1 MIFIPDDRPFVSF
14 YRLRARGFLNAV
26 SGRREF
32 EGALIRLENGFGCLH
47 PWPELGDP
55 PLARCLTDLAGPR
68 NRAIV
73 RRALRCVQY
82 DATARSH
89 EESLFEDLEV
99 PLSHATLSAPDPL
112 ALDAAVA
119 AGFGVI
125 KLKCAGEARREAE
138 FLAAMA
144 GEYPA
149 LRWRLD
155 FNESATAGGA
165 AAFLNGLPMAVRRAL
180 DFVED
185 PCPYAEGEWQE
196 LRRLTG
202 VCLAVDREASPQTAA
217 AKVLVIKPAVDE
229 PLPLVEAALRNRQ
242 RVIVTSYMDHPLGQT
257 FAAWEAAR
265 MGLQYPGL
273 PGVCGLQTH
282 HLFEPDA
289 FAELLG
295 PWQPA
300 FRPPPG
306 TGLGFDDLLE
316 SLTWTRNY

>member
-1 MIFIPDDRPFVSF
+1 M
-14 YRLRARGFLNAV
+14 AK
-26 SGRREF
+26 
-32 EGALIRLENGFGCLH
+32 CL
-47 PWPELGDP
+47 
-55 PLARCLTDLAGPR
+55 ADLAGPR
-68 NRAIV
+68 RWPVV

-82 DATARSH
+82 DAAARSH
-89 EESLFEDLEV
+89 EDSLFEELEV
-99 PLSHATLSAPDPL
+99 PRSHATLVATDPV
-112 ALDAAVA
+112 ALDEAVA
-119 AGFGVI
+119 AGFEIV
-125 KLKCAGEARREAE
+125 KLKCHGEARQEAA

-144 GEYPA
+144 AEYPA

-155 FNESATAGGA
+155 FNESATVAQM
-165 AAFLNGLPMAVRRAL
+165 AAFLTNLPVAVRRAL

-185 PCPYAEGEWQE
+185 PCPYATGEWLE

-202 VCLAVDREASPQTAA
+202 VCLAVDREAGPQATG

-229 PLPLVEAALRNRQ
+229 PLPLAEAALLHHQ
-242 RVIVTSYMDHPLGQT
+242 RVILTSYMDHPLGQA
-257 FAAWEAAR
+257 FAAWEAGR
-265 MGLQYPGL
+265 LGLQFPGL

-295 PWQPA
+295 PWSPA

-316 SLTWTRNY
+316 SLPWTRNY